1 VNSLYIAAWEM
12 GLKSL
17 YYQKNVSAA
26 QELAHA
32 LSSCAAC
39 EG

>member
-1 VNSLYIAAWEM
+1 VYIAAWEL

-26 QELAHA
+26 QEFVQNLTSC
-32 LSSCAAC
+32 SSC